1 MRPARPEG
9 INVNFEF
16 SDDEQQLSEAVQ
28 RWVERGYGFE
38 RRTAIAKAGGFSAE
52 AWGEIAELGLL
63 GLGTAEEDGGM
74 AMGPVAA
81 MLALEAL
88 GRGLVLEPVA
98 AVALVAASVVAQA
111 GAEVRASWAPRIA
124 SGAARVV
131 LATQE
136 RAARYRLDRVDTRA
150 VAAGDA
156 WALSGTKSIVTIGDQ
171 ADAFIVSARVGG
183 AADDAAG
190 IALFLV
196 ERGAAGVRTQGY
208 ALQDGSRAAE
218 VFLAGA
224 PATLLVPAGPAF
236 AVLEMAVDTGI
247 AALAA
252 EAVGAMDKLFELTV
266 DYMNTRKQFGV
277 PIGTFQAL
285 RHRVADMKMQL
296 ELARS
301 MSYYATL
308 KLGEEPAVRR
318 RAVAQAKV
326 QLGRSAR
333 FLGQQAI
340 QLHGGIGM
348 TDEYIGSHYFKR
360 LATMEMQ
367 FGDTMHHI
375 GEVSARMQETAGV
388 FA

>member
-1 MRPARPEG
+1 M
-9 INVNFEF
+9 NFEF
-16 SDDEQQLSEAVQ
+16 SDDEQQLREAVA
-28 RWVERGYGFE
+28 RWVERGYTFE
-38 RRTAIAKAGGFSAE
+38 RRTAIARAGGFSAE
-52 AWGEIAELGLL
+52 AWGELAELGLL
-63 GLGTAEEDGGM
+63 GLGTSEEDGGM

-98 AVALVAASVVAQA
+98 AVALVAASIIAQSPA
-111 GAEVRASWAPRIA
+111 QVRANWAPRMA
-124 SGAARVV
+124 SGEARVV
-131 LATQE
+131 LAYQE
-136 RAARYRLDRVDTRA
+136 RAARYRLNRVDTKA
-150 VAAGDA
+150 TKAGEA
-156 WALSGTKSIVTIGDQ
+156 WTLSGAKSIVPIGDQ

-183 AADDAAG
+183 DAEDAAG

-196 ERGAAGVRTQGY
+196 ERTAASVKTQGY

-218 VFLAGA
+218 VTLTAA
-224 PATLLVPAGPAF
+224 PATLLVAAGPAF
-236 AVLEMAVDTGI
+236 AALELAVDTGI

-252 EAVGAMDKLFELTV
+252 EAVGAMDKLFELTAE
-266 DYMNTRKQFGV
+266 YLNTRKQFGV

-285 RHRVADMKMQL
+285 RHRIADMKMQL

-308 KLGEEPAVRR
+308 KLGEEPAARR
-318 RAVAQAKV
+318 RAIAQAKV
-326 QLGRSAR
+326 QLGQSAR
-333 FLGQQAI
+333 YLGQQAI

-360 LATMEMQ
+360 LTAMEMQ
-367 FGDTMHHI
+367 FGDTLHHI
-375 GEVSARMQETAGV
+375 GEVSARMLETAGV